1 MAVEYHRE
9 RMDYGVIE
17 DLSKQLYIFALK
29 TIPSDVVSALQRAL
43 GRETSSSARGIL
55 ETILK
60 NIDVAG
66 ETSNLVCQDTGLPIY
81 KVRIGAGCSVDGLRL
96 RQAIIR
102 GCERATIEHPLRSSI
117 VHPLN
122 RRNNQTSSGEKM
134 PAIEFDF
141 HGGEYVE
148 ITMIPKGSGSENMSF
163 LKMCLPADGID
174 GIKRFVIESVFHSG
188 GNPCPPTII
197 GVGIGGTADLCV
209 KLAKDAIV
217 RPLGTPNPD
226 PEVARLENDLLE
238 MVNQLGIGPMGL
250 GGNTTCIGVNVEM
263 AYTHMTLNPVAVNT
277 QCWAARRAVGRVWPN
292 GEVQIGH

>member
-1 MAVEYHRE
+1 MNYAA
-9 RMDYGVIE
+9 IE
-17 DLSKQLYIFALK
+17 DAAKDLYIFALK
-29 TIPSDVVSALQRAL
+29 TIPPDVKAAIERARD
-43 GRETSSSARGIL
+43 RETSGSARGIL

-60 NIDVAG
+60 NIDVANAAA
-66 ETSNLVCQDTGLPIY
+66 SLVCQDTGLPIY
-81 KVRIGAGCSVDGLRL
+81 KVKIGTDCAVDGLEL
-96 RQAIIR
+96 RRAIVR

-122 RRNNQTSSGEKM
+122 RKNNQTSSGEKM

-141 HGGEYVE
+141 CEGDHIE

-163 LKMCLPADGID
+163 LKMCLPAEGVD
-174 GIKRFVIESVFHSG
+174 GIKRFVVESVFNSG

-209 KLAKDAIV
+209 KLAKDAIA
-217 RPLGTPNPD
+217 RPLGTHNPD
-226 PEVARLENDLLE
+226 SEVAQLEGELLE
-238 MVNQLGIGPMGL
+238 MVNALGIGPMGL

-277 QCWAARRAVGRVWPN
+277 QCWAARRAVARVWPN
-292 GEVQIGH
+292 GEVKIGY

>member
-1 MAVEYHRE
+1 
-9 RMDYGVIE
+9 
-17 DLSKQLYIFALK
+17 LK
-29 TIPSDVVSALQRAL
+29 TIPPDVVSALQRA
-43 GRETSSSARGIL
+43 RDQETSPSARGIL

-60 NIDVAG
+60 NIQVAE
-66 ETSNLVCQDTGLPIY
+66 ETTNLVCQDTGLPIY
-81 KVRIGAGCSVDGLRL
+81 KVRIGRAHDVDGLKL
-96 RQAIIR
+96 RQAIVR

-122 RRNNQTSSGEKM
+122 RKNNQANSGEKM
-134 PAIEFDF
+134 PAIDFDF
-141 HGGEYVE
+141 HDGDHLE
-148 ITMIPKGSGSENMSF
+148 ITMVPKGSGSENMSF

-174 GIKRFVIESVFHSG
+174 GIKRFVVESVFQSG

-217 RPLGTPNPD
+217 RPLGTRNPD
-226 PEVARLENDLLE
+226 PEVAKLEDDLLE
-238 MVNQLGIGPMGL
+238 MVNKLGIGPMGL
-250 GGNTTCIGVNVEM
+250 GGTTTCIGVNVEM

-277 QCWAARRAVGRVWPN
+277 QCWAARRATAHIRPN